1 MQEGMVVAYTGVTLK
16 RNGHVVEVGMQFTV
30 EEVTHGD
37 DLGTC
42 VKLYNRGFGGPF
54 WVPLTD
60 VIAVAGDG
68 VCDADVSQRA
78 NMLATLRQMQSA
90 EPQKGEGCNRESA
103 ICRMPRPHGTDLT
116 RLFKCGGCCTHGR
129 MPFENGICEQCHTAL
144 SVTFDDVTIRHLFDV
159 HLPGMVELTY
169 SVLENWKER
178 CPIHKIE
185 EQVQFRKSTRKYKQK
200 LRLISRSCRS
210 RDAYGSWD
218 GEVSVSVPAE
228 FMMCL
233 VPSDAF
239 TYFPFA
245 QLRSNVQCDGD
256 IYHANSRVECDGGV
270 QCDGSAECY
279 GDVYQADSGV
289 ESDGGVQCDVE
300 SCRYGNSSEVKPNR
314 AVDGDSANQE
324 FGCVACMERP
334 PNQLMWPCAHLCLC
348 AQCVEAATVK
358 GTCPICMRKITE
370 VVEVFLP

>member
-1 MQEGMVVAYTGVTLK
+1 
-16 RNGHVVEVGMQFTV
+16 
-30 EEVTHGD
+30 
-37 DLGTC
+37 
-42 VKLYNRGFGGPF
+42 
-54 WVPLTD
+54 
-60 VIAVAGDG
+60 
-68 VCDADVSQRA
+68 
-78 NMLATLRQMQSA
+78 
-90 EPQKGEGCNRESA
+90 
-103 ICRMPRPHGTDLT
+103 
-116 RLFKCGGCCTHGR
+116 

-210 RDAYGSWD
+210 RD
-218 GEVSVSVPAE
+218 VSVPSE

-239 TYFPFA
+239 IYFPFA

-256 IYHANSRVECDGGV
+256 IYHANSRVECDGGI
-270 QCDGSAECY
+270 QCEGSAECY

-289 ESDGGVQCDVE
+289 ESDGGVQCDDE
-300 SCRYGNSSEVKPNR
+300 SCRDVNSSEVKPNR

-324 FGCVACMERP
+324 FGCVACMERL